1 MRRNVNCGDMTSGR
15 VRDAQ
20 SRHVRKK
27 KTREQVFM
35 GIAKGG
41 GLGRDRV

>member
-1 MRRNVNCGDMTSGR
+1 MRRNVDCGDTTLGR

-27 KTREQVFM
+27 NTREQGFM